1 MYISGQGPAMPE
13 PLEAHA
19 IAAVNASTFIISG
32 GRSNTNIFSPVTWY
46 FNHVT
51 QEFQQGPS
59 LMEERVWHVSGTVV
73 DHQTNENIVVVA
85 GGACSYCTIGG
96 ILNSTELLI
105 NGEWQ
110 QGKNHAKQ

>member
-1 MYISGQGPAMPE
+1 MYISGQGPDMPE

-19 IAAVNASTFIISG
+19 IAAVNVSTFIISG

-59 LMEERVWHVSGTVV
+59 LMEERWWH
-73 DHQTNENIVVVA
+73 
-85 GGACSYCTIGG
+85 
-96 ILNSTELLI
+96 TE
-105 NGEWQ
+105 
-110 QGKNHAKQ
+110 K